1 MTIDTPSITIAS
13 RSLALAWCLLSLI
26 TRHPSAKLVRI
37 DVVIHSRAR
46 NLSFGFMPSAINSRR
61 ASLSNARQRLQFLA
75 SNERAS
81 KYLPN
86 LCHRCPSAC
95 EHADTW
101 LQTLIPSLQRRF
113 QGGLRSSNP
122 KMPSRKSDAGWIS
135 VHARTHNRT
144 SRSPTLSGI
153 NRVSKSGGRHRRLT
167 IRMQRS
173 IQMP

>member
-1 MTIDTPSITIAS
+1 VGNSATTDTNIGAVFAQLELFTVGLMTIDTPSITIAS

-81 KYLPN
+81 KYLK
-86 LCHRCPSAC
+86 
-95 EHADTW
+95 
-101 LQTLIPSLQRRF
+101 SL
-113 QGGLRSSNP
+113 SSLP
-122 KMPSRKSDAGWIS
+122 ECM
-135 VHARTHNRT
+135 
-144 SRSPTLSGI
+144 
-153 NRVSKSGGRHRRLT
+153 
-167 IRMQRS
+167 
-173 IQMP
+173 